1 MRKNRRA
8 VLLIVGI
15 LILAVFLSGCSA
27 DSAFFDFLKAY
38 VESRE
43 GTAPNTQ
50 QFDNQGHIE
59 DGQGFPNQQ
68 PQFPQQQALGLNFVE
83 FDGGCFTVMLPEG
96 WMIQTMGMYTSFG
109 FRAWDPQNP
118 DYEIFYY
125 GNIAPLN
132 KSNEAKYGW
141 AGYINNAGFPQA
153 ALYADAPAVNMDTAS
168 SVFYVFDGLQALSDK
183 YGFGFSFP
191 ALDMFMPMMSVP
203 METSYSQIA
212 AGEDLVFAGV
222 RGSNGGACAG
232 MFMASLWNSTPYY
245 MDGIDMTPT
254 AAMHVTGIIAPEYD
268 FVNVEATLIESVTS
282 LQFTMEYIQEAIDY
296 SRRVGEAAMADNA
309 ARWAV
314 FDRAAKA
321 WSKYFRGGSTYDNL
335 DDINNMLDNI
345 KNALDNIG

>member
-1 MRKNRRA
+1 MRKNKKA

-15 LILAVFLSGCSA
+15 LILAIFLSGCS
-27 DSAFFDFLKAY
+27 SNSEFIDFLKAY
-38 VESRE
+38 IKSKEAN
-43 GTAPNTQ
+43 APNTQ
-50 QFDNQGHIE
+50 QFDNQGQGGG
-59 DGQGFPNQQ
+59 GQGFPNPQ
-68 PQFPQQQALGLNFVE
+68 PQLPLPQAQGLNLVE
-83 FDGGCFTVMLPEG
+83 FDGGYFSVMLPEG
-96 WMIQTMGMYTSFG
+96 WMIQTMGMYTTFG

-153 ALYADAPAVNMDTAS
+153 ALYADAPAVNMETAS

-191 ALDMFMPMMSVP
+191 ALDGFMPMKSLP
-203 METSYSQIA
+203 LETSYSQIA
-212 AGEDLVFAGV
+212 ATENLLFAGV
-222 RGSNGGACAG
+222 RGSNGGVCAG
-232 MFMASLWNSTPYY
+232 MFMASLWNSTLYY

-254 AAMHVTGIIAPEYD
+254 AAMHVTGVIAPEYD
-268 FVNVEATLIESVTS
+268 FVNVEATLIESVSS

-321 WSKYFRGGSTYDNL
+321 WSEYFRGGSTYDNL
-335 DDINNMLDNI
+335 DDINNMLDDI
-345 KNALDNIG
+345 QNALDNLY